1 MSHAS
6 DLELIAIVPW
16 DDEIRGLPSTLEDQ
30 PQLGFVVPEQVRQA
44 RAPVQVRLDGS
55 GGYDLLAATGGILHL
70 GADGEPTGRTP
81 LSSRGDRIVDYAC
94 GAQARC
100 VLLEQGRG
108 ATGSIH
114 RLRGLDPSGAERWS
128 RTGPVEVGRLD
139 FAALRGTFTR
149 VSFDRAGR
157 LYLPAGDGSAV
168 AELDAETGAVVRV
181 LEQRP
186 GAGVPFVAAD
196 RLVAVFFDDDS
207 GQRGIAVLD
216 PAGDSSSEWRGSA
229 EHFAWL
235 VHPFGADDRAR
246 LYVWREGRIR
256 RISLSG
262 ELEALAAIDGIAVRA
277 ADRQVFGSHADAEGV
292 RVRGPQGGTTLSAP
306 AGYRLVH
313 VDAKGRYHLFGGE
326 GPGEAGELRIYSA
339 AGQLEAT
346 TTPPADFF
354 KLECRVPPYHHWRV
368 EAGGRIVIP
377 VVIPEGLAIVGVRT
391 PSSTA
396 SSWRSSSG

>member
-6 DLELIAIVPW
+6 DLELIALVPW
-16 DDEIRGLPSTLEDQ
+16 DDESRGLPAALQDH
-30 PQLGFVVPEQVRQA
+30 PQLGFVVPEQVRPA

-55 GGYDLLAATGGILHL
+55 GGYHLLAVTGGILHV

-81 LSSRGDRIVDYAC
+81 LPSRRDRIVDYAC
-94 GAQARC
+94 DARSRC

-108 ATGSIH
+108 AKGPIH
-114 RLRGLDPSGAERWS
+114 HLRGLDPSGAERWS
-128 RTGPVEVGRLD
+128 RTGPVQLGQLD
-139 FAALRGTFTR
+139 FTALRGTFSR

-181 LEQRP
+181 LDQRP

-196 RLVAVFFDDDS
+196 RLVAVFFDDES

-216 PAGDSSSEWRGSA
+216 PEGDSSSEWRGGA

-235 VHPFGADDRAR
+235 VHPFGADDRVR
-246 LYVWREGRIR
+246 LYVWREGRIA
-256 RISLSG
+256 RISPGG
-262 ELEALAAIDGIAVRA
+262 ELEALTAIDGIAVRA
-277 ADRQVFGSHADAEGV
+277 AERHVFSSHADNGGV
-292 RVRGPQGGTTLSAP
+292 RVSGPHGGTTLSAP

-313 VDAKGRYHLFGGE
+313 VDAQHRYHLFGGE
-326 GPGEAGELRIYSA
+326 EPGKAGELRIYSA

-346 TTPPADFF
+346 TAPPSDFLT
-354 KLECRVPPYHHWRV
+354 LECRVPPYHHWQV
-368 EAGGRIVIP
+368 EAAGRIIIP
-377 VVIPEGLAIVGVRT
+377 VVTPEGLAIVGVR
-391 PSSTA
+391 A
-396 SSWRSSSG
+396 RLER